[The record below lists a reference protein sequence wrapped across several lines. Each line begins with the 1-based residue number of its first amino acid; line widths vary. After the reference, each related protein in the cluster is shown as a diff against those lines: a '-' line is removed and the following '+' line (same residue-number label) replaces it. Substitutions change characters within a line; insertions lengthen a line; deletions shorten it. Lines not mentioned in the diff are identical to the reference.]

1 MVVAG
6 ATMVAQPSFI
16 FGEVN
21 RKGYPN
27 YLMGSMLSVTVAAFV
42 GLFLVISSKT
52 KEVPLGIFMTTG
64 GLTSLALGL
73 LHIWTFPVKAS
84 CHLYTILKAKHS
96 LLNSDLI
103 H

>member
-6 ATMVAQPSFI
+6 GTMVAQPSFI

-27 YLMGSMLSVTVAAFV
+27 YLTGSMLSVTVAAFV

-73 LHIWTFPVKAS
+73 FHIWTFPVKAS
-84 CHLYTILKAKHS
+84 
-96 LLNSDLI
+96 
-103 H
+103 